1 MIWYQNSSM
10 RTRTELLVFLTLW
23 FATLQLVV
31 SMQSKNGFECSSSG
45 CGSTPDTSGTW
56 CYVPS
61 QGGTCPSGSTS
72 GVWVCW
78 DWCGYQYTKTGGFGS
93 CTIKPNGTACG
104 ATSGQKQETYKCVD
118 YEANNGDKCSGSA
131 PVTYV
136 DCEKT
141 CCSSKCA
148 GRTGIYCGDIDLSGS
163 QSVSMM
169 NQGCGATIS
178 GNVQGCCD
186 CGGCSGSSTSSGTHF
201 SSSDLFFCLQFNA
214 STSRCTSL

>member
-31 SMQSKNGFECSSSG
+31 SAVQSKNGVECSGACSS
-45 CGSTPDTSGTW
+45 TDTSGTW
-56 CYVPS
+56 CYVAK

-72 GVWVCW
+72 GWGGCW
-78 DWCGYQYTKTGGFGS
+78 DWCGSTS
-93 CTIKPNGTACG
+93 
-104 ATSGQKQETYKCVD
+104 TSGST
-118 YEANNGDKCSGSA
+118 GTGS
-131 PVTYV
+131 TS
-136 DCEKT
+136 T
-141 CCSSKCA
+141 GTGCSSKCA

-186 CGGCSGSSTSSGTHF
+186 CGGCSGSSTSSGKHF